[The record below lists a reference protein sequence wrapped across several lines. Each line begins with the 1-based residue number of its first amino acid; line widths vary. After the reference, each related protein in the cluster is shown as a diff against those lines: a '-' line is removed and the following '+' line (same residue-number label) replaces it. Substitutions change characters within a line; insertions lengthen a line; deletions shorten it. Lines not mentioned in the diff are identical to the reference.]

1 MSILPRL
8 LPFLFFA
15 VLMTGCIGDDI
26 VEDYVQ
32 PQIRITNPISEIEAG
47 TNYQF
52 ESSFLNNVGREEAV
66 MPEWTSSATDLL
78 TIDQNGL
85 ATAVAEGDVVVTLS
99 FMDEFGETAD
109 RAYDVA
115 VGAST
120 VIVEEP
126 MFRTGRVET
135 TTFYDLE
142 GDFTLAELPE
152 EEEGDLKL
160 SFGNDYVADNG
171 LPGLFVYLSN
181 NPNST
186 SGAFEIGEVS
196 TFSGAHEYIISG
208 VDLAEYRFVLYFCK
222 PFNVKVGD
230 GAIEE

>member
-1 MSILPRL
+1 ML
-8 LPFLFFA
+8 LFVA
-15 VLMTGCIGDDI
+15 VLFTGCIGDDVI
-26 VEDYVQ
+26 DDYVQ
-32 PQIRITNPISEIEAG
+32 PQIRITNPILEIEAG

-52 ESSFLNNVGREEAV
+52 EVSFLNNVGREESVAPV
-66 MPEWTSSATDLL
+66 WASSAPELL

-85 ATAVAEGDVVVTLS
+85 ATGVAEGAATVTVA
-99 FMDEFGETAD
+99 FEDEFGETAS
-109 RAYDVA
+109 RAYNLE

-120 VIVEEP
+120 VIVVEP

-160 SFGNDYVADNG
+160 SFGDDYMADNG

-186 SGAFEIGEVS
+186 SGAFEIGEVQ
-196 TFSGAHEYIISG
+196 TFSGAHEYVISG
-208 VDLAEYRFVLYFCK
+208 IDLAEYRFVLYFCK